1 MNEGPSN
8 ISGLQ
13 KEWSLLLH
21 SFLGQSTD
29 DEKIIAQLRSQD
41 LTLGQ
46 IIILKKEFSARRKNL
61 NQKIE
66 LIKNDIERLLDVIEN
81 LKLVGSSTS
90 AAQSEIN
97 NLLVEGKNFSEEI
110 EVIEIKL
117 KKIHEIHDKIIV
129 CSDIRST
136 ENSR

>member
-1 MNEGPSN
+1 M
-8 ISGLQ
+8 
-13 KEWSLLLH
+13 
-21 SFLGQSTD
+21 
-29 DEKIIAQLRSQD
+29 
-41 LTLGQ
+41 
-46 IIILKKEFSARRKNL
+46 
-61 NQKIE
+61 
-66 LIKNDIERLLDVIEN
+66 IKNDIERLLDVIEN